1 MGRKLLE
8 QKAKIDKERLYSPR
22 EALELLKDL
31 DGAKFD
37 ESVEVHVKLNVDPR
51 KADQM
56 VRGTLMLPNGTGKV
70 RKVAVFAVGEN
81 AREAEEAGA
90 DVVGSEDLAA
100 RIRDEGFTEF
110 DVAVATP
117 DQMSIVGRLGPFLGP
132 RGLMPNPKSGT
143 VTPNV
148 GRAVE
153 EIKRGKV
160 EYRVDRYGIIHGII
174 GKKSFDLDSLVEN
187 YFALRDE
194 LQRVRPAAVK
204 GRYFRSV
211 AITST
216 MGPSIK
222 VDPAVEVAANGEIY
236 QSPGCL
242 RPRGF
247 LVAEDLRRGESG
259 REGAGD
265 RGAHRETEGRL
276 GGVRGLQGY
285 ERRSEHPLE
294 SAEPRV
300 GCGVRRRE
308 EHPGAAGGEPGGRRG
323 DIGVPGR
330 TYGAGIQRR
339 SGSEREVDG

>member
-8 QKAKIDKERLYSPR
+8 QKTKIDSERLYTPR
-22 EALELLKDL
+22 EALELLKSL

-56 VRGTLMLPNGTGKV
+56 VRGTLMLPNGTGKT
-70 RKVAVFAVGEN
+70 RRVAVFAVGEN

-90 DVVGSEDLAA
+90 DIVGSDDLAA
-100 RIRDEGFTEF
+100 RIRDENFMEF

-117 DQMSIVGRLGPFLGP
+117 DQMSIVGRLGQILGP

-153 EIKRGKV
+153 DIKRGKV
-160 EYRVDRYGIIHGII
+160 EYRVDRYGIVHGII

-204 GRYFRSV
+204 GRYFRSI

-216 MGPSIK
+216 MGPSIR
-222 VDPAVEVAANGEIY
+222 VDPTI
-236 QSPGCL
+236 
-242 RPRGF
+242 
-247 LVAEDLRRGESG
+247 
-259 REGAGD
+259 
-265 RGAHRETEGRL
+265 
-276 GGVRGLQGY
+276 
-285 ERRSEHPLE
+285 ER
-294 SAEPRV
+294 
-300 GCGVRRRE
+300 
-308 EHPGAAGGEPGGRRG
+308 
-323 DIGVPGR
+323 D
-330 TYGAGIQRR
+330 
-339 SGSEREVDG
+339 

>member
-8 QKAKIDKERLYSPR
+8 QKTKIDSERLYTPR
-22 EALELLKDL
+22 EALELLKSL

-56 VRGTLMLPNGTGKV
+56 VRGTLMLPNGTGKT
-70 RKVAVFAVGEN
+70 RRVAVFAVGEN

-90 DVVGSEDLAA
+90 DIVGSDDLAA
-100 RIRDEGFTEF
+100 RIRDENFTEF

-117 DQMSIVGRLGPFLGP
+117 DQMSIVGRLGQILGP

-153 EIKRGKV
+153 DIKRGKV
-160 EYRVDRYGIIHGII
+160 EYRVDRYGIVHGII
-174 GKKSFDLDSLVEN
+174 GKKSFDPDSLVEN

-204 GRYFRSV
+204 GRYFRSI

-216 MGPSIK
+216 MGPSIR
-222 VDPAVEVAANGEIY
+222 VDPTI
-236 QSPGCL
+236 
-242 RPRGF
+242 
-247 LVAEDLRRGESG
+247 
-259 REGAGD
+259 
-265 RGAHRETEGRL
+265 
-276 GGVRGLQGY
+276 
-285 ERRSEHPLE
+285 ER
-294 SAEPRV
+294 
-300 GCGVRRRE
+300 
-308 EHPGAAGGEPGGRRG
+308 
-323 DIGVPGR
+323 D
-330 TYGAGIQRR
+330 
-339 SGSEREVDG
+339 

>member
-8 QKAKIDKERLYSPR
+8 QKTKIDSERLYTPR
-22 EALELLKDL
+22 EALELLKSL

-56 VRGTLMLPNGTGKV
+56 VRGTLMLPNGTGKT
-70 RKVAVFAVGEN
+70 RRVAVFAVGEN

-90 DVVGSEDLAA
+90 DIVGSDDLAA
-100 RIRDEGFTEF
+100 RIRDENFMEF

-117 DQMSIVGRLGPFLGP
+117 DQMSIVGRLGQILGP

-153 EIKRGKV
+153 DIKRGKV
-160 EYRVDRYGIIHGII
+160 EYRVDRYGIVHGII
-174 GKKSFDLDSLVEN
+174 GKKSFNLDSLVEN

-204 GRYFRSV
+204 GRYFRSI

-216 MGPSIK
+216 MGPSIR
-222 VDPAVEVAANGEIY
+222 VDPTI
-236 QSPGCL
+236 
-242 RPRGF
+242 
-247 LVAEDLRRGESG
+247 
-259 REGAGD
+259 
-265 RGAHRETEGRL
+265 
-276 GGVRGLQGY
+276 
-285 ERRSEHPLE
+285 ER
-294 SAEPRV
+294 
-300 GCGVRRRE
+300 
-308 EHPGAAGGEPGGRRG
+308 
-323 DIGVPGR
+323 D
-330 TYGAGIQRR
+330 
-339 SGSEREVDG
+339 